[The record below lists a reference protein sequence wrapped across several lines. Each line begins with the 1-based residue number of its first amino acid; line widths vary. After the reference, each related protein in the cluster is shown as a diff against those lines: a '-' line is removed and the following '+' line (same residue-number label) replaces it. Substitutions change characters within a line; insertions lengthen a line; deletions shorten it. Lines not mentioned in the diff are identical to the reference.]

1 MVHPQWASSRIKLK
15 SISRGHPQAR
25 KLATPTKDL
34 KLEKCEAVT
43 TPGFLRYSRNV
54 TAAAMPD
61 A

>member
-1 MVHPQWASSRIKLK
+1 MGISRIKLK
-15 SISRGHPQAR
+15 SISRGLPQAR

-43 TPGFLRYSRNV
+43 MPGLLRYSGNV
-54 TAAAMPD
+54 TAAAMPE